1 MGQPNTMQWL
11 AAGERELDGAYGQGF
26 LQGIL
31 LSEVSAP
38 AYTTATERRIVMCD
52 EVTRDRHGRVQV
64 ASISLQVPWRRV
76 CAYWLGVVPFPPDMW
91 REGHEGEVIM
101 FTLEPEV
108 ADGRDIV
115 VWPRTAAW
123 TAAAESVGVPQLRD

>member
-1 MGQPNTMQWL
+1 MQWL
-11 AAGERELDGAYGQGF
+11 ASGERELDGACGQGF

-38 AYTTATERRIVMCD
+38 RYTIATERRIVMCED
-52 EVTRDRHGRVQV
+52 VTRDRRGNVHV
-64 ASISLQVPWRRV
+64 ASIALEIPWRRV

-91 REGHEGEVIM
+91 REGPEGEVIM
-101 FTLEPEV
+101 FTLEPEA

-123 TAAAESVGVPQLRD
+123 TTAARAMGVPELKD

>member
-1 MGQPNTMQWL
+1 MQWL
-11 AAGERELDGAYGQGF
+11 ATGERELDGACGQGF

-38 AYTTATERRIVMCD
+38 SYTTATERRIVMCD
-52 EVTRDRHGRVQV
+52 EVTCDRRGKVHV
-64 ASISLQVPWRRV
+64 ASICFEVPWRRV

-91 REGHEGEVIM
+91 REGPEGEVIM
-101 FTLEPEV
+101 FTLEPEA

-115 VWPRTAAW
+115 VWPPSEAWRTAAR
-123 TAAAESVGVPQLRD
+123 SMGVPELKD

>member
-1 MGQPNTMQWL
+1 MQWL
-11 AAGERELDGAYGQGF
+11 ATGERELDGACGQGF

-38 AYTTATERRIVMCD
+38 RYTIATERRIVMCD
-52 EVTRDRHGRVQV
+52 DVTRDRRGNVEV
-64 ASISLQVPWRRV
+64 ASIALEIPWRRV

-91 REGHEGEVIM
+91 REGPEGEVIM
-101 FTLEPEV
+101 FTLEPEA

-123 TAAAESVGVPQLRD
+123 TSAARAMGVPELKD

>member
-1 MGQPNTMQWL
+1 MRWL
-11 AAGERELDGAYGQGF
+11 AAGEREFEGACGQGF

-38 AYTTATERRIVMCD
+38 RYTTATERRIVMCD
-52 EVTRDRHGRVQV
+52 EVARDRRGKVTD
-64 ASISLQVPWRRV
+64 ANISLQVPWTRV

-91 REGHEGEVIM
+91 REGPDGEVII
-101 FTLEPEV
+101 FTLEPEA

-115 VWPRTAAW
+115 VWPRTEAW
-123 TAAAESVGVPQLRD
+123 TAAATAMGVPELKD

>member
-1 MGQPNTMQWL
+1 MRWL
-11 AAGERELDGAYGQGF
+11 AAGERELKGACGQGF

-38 AYTTATERRIVMCD
+38 RYTTATERRIVMCD
-52 EVTRDRHGRVQV
+52 EVIRDRRGNVTG
-64 ASISLQVPWRRV
+64 ASISLQVPWTRV

-91 REGHEGEVIM
+91 REGHEGEVIVLS
-101 FTLEPEV
+101 LEPEA

-115 VWPRTAAW
+115 VWPQTDAWMAALTAM
-123 TAAAESVGVPQLRD
+123 GVPELND